1 MDYAMRAYL
10 VKRLNRFLSYVLL
23 ISVGL
28 IVITPL
34 IAMATTSIKQMS
46 EYNIWPIK
54 ILPKVPQWSNFV
66 AVFEMAPY
74 LKVALRT
81 AGLGLLVTIIV
92 TASSSMMGYAFA
104 RYPVK
109 GNKPI
114 FLIVIGLMIIPYIVV
129 LIPQYILYSRLHLT
143 NTYWPWIFN
152 AIAGN
157 SFYIFLFRQVFLSF
171 PRELE
176 DAAEVDGAGPFRIY
190 WQIFLPNAKPVIAT
204 VMIFAFGAVWGDY
217 MMPLIL
223 LNDNKT
229 LLSVKIA
236 TSYSNPQGVWLITIA
251 MAANI
256 LYMLPLIVAFF
267 LAQKHIIKGIVT
279 SGLAGR

>member
-1 MDYAMRAYL
+1 MNYPTRA
-10 VKRLNRFLSYVLL
+10 RLIKQFNHVISYVLL
-23 ISVGL
+23 IGVGL

-34 IAMATTSIKQMS
+34 FAMVTTSIKQMS
-46 EYNIWPIK
+46 EYMVWPIK
-54 ILPKVPQWSNFV
+54 IFPTTAQWSNFA

-74 LKVALRT
+74 IRVALRT
-81 AGLGLLVTIIV
+81 AGLGLLVTFIV
-92 TASSSMMGYAFA
+92 TFSISMIGYAFA
-104 RYPVK
+104 RYPVR
-109 GNKPI
+109 GSKPLF
-114 FLIVIGLMIIPYIVV
+114 FLVIGLMIIPYIVV

-152 AIAGN
+152 ALVGN
-157 SFYIFLFRQVFLSF
+157 PLYIFLFRQVFLTF

-176 DAAEVDGAGPFRIY
+176 DAAEVDGCGPFRIY
-190 WQIFLPNAKPVIAT
+190 SQIFLPNAKPVIAT

-223 LNDNKT
+223 LNDDKT

-256 LYMLPLIVAFF
+256 IYMMPLILVFF
-267 LAQKHIIKGIVT
+267 LAQKYIIKGVVT
-279 SGLAGR
+279 SGLKG

>member
-1 MDYAMRAYL
+1 MNYPTRA
-10 VKRLNRFLSYVLL
+10 RLIKQFNHVISYVLL
-23 ISVGL
+23 IGVGL

-34 IAMATTSIKQMS
+34 FAMVTTSIKQMS
-46 EYNIWPIK
+46 EYMVWPIK
-54 ILPKVPQWSNFV
+54 ILPAVPQWSNFA

-74 LKVALRT
+74 LRVALRT
-81 AGLGLLVTIIV
+81 AGLGLLVTFIV
-92 TASSSMMGYAFA
+92 TVSSSMIGFAFA

-109 GNKPI
+109 GNKQL
-114 FLIVIGLMIIPYIVV
+114 FFIVIGLMIIPYIVV
-129 LIPQYILYSRLHLT
+129 LIPQYIIYSRLHLT

-152 AIAGN
+152 ALVGN
-157 SFYIFLFRQVFLSF
+157 PLYIFLFRQVFLTF
-171 PRELE
+171 PKELE
-176 DAAEVDGAGPFRIY
+176 DAAEVDGSGPFRIY

-204 VMIFAFGAVWGDY
+204 VMIFAFSAVWGDY

-223 LNDNKT
+223 LNDDKT

-256 LYMLPLIVAFF
+256 LYMLPLILAFF
-267 LAQKHIIKGIVT
+267 LAQKHIIKGVVT
-279 SGLAGR
+279 TGLKG

>member
-1 MDYAMRAYL
+1 MDYTMRAYL

-23 ISVGL
+23 IGVGL
-28 IVITPL
+28 IILMPL
-34 IAMATTSIKQMS
+34 GAMATTSIKQMS
-46 EYNIWPIK
+46 EYNVWPIK
-54 ILPKVPQWSNFV
+54 ILPEVPQWSNF
-66 AVFEMAPY
+66 ATVFTMAPY

-81 AGLGLLVTIIV
+81 AGLGILVTVLV
-92 TASSSMMGYAFA
+92 TFSSSLIGFAFA

-109 GNKPI
+109 GNKQI
-114 FLIVIGLMIIPYIVV
+114 FFIVVGLMIIPYIVV
-129 LIPQYILYSRLHLT
+129 LIPQYVIYSRLHLI

-157 SFYIFLFRQVFLSF
+157 SLFIFLFRQIFLSF

-190 WQIFLPNAKPVIAT
+190 WQIFLPNAKPVIAS
-204 VMIFAFGAVWGDY
+204 VMIFAFSGVWSDY
-217 MMPLIL
+217 IMPLIL

-236 TSYSNPQGVWLITIA
+236 TSYSNPQGIWLITIA

-256 LYMLPLIVAFF
+256 FYMLPLLVAFF
-267 LAQKHIIKGIVT
+267 LAQKHIIKGVIT
-279 SGLAGR
+279 SGLKG

>member
-1 MDYAMRAYL
+1 MGYTSRARHVKQFNRLFSYL
-10 VKRLNRFLSYVLL
+10 LL
-23 ISVGL
+23 IAVGL
-28 IVITPL
+28 VIITPF
-34 IAMATTSIKQMS
+34 IAMITTSIKQMS
-46 EYNIWPIK
+46 EYNVWPIK
-54 ILPKVPQWSNFV
+54 ILPKVPQWSNYV
-66 AVFEMAPY
+66 AVFVMAPY
-74 LKVALRT
+74 LKVAMRT
-81 AGLGLLVTIIV
+81 AGLGLTVTIIV
-92 TASSSMMGYAFA
+92 TLSSSLIGFAFA

-109 GNKPI
+109 GSQTI
-114 FLIVIGLMIIPYIVV
+114 FFVVIGLMIIPYIVV
-129 LIPQYILYSRLHLT
+129 LIPQYIIYSRLHLT

-157 SFYIFLFRQVFLSF
+157 AFYIFLFRQVFLSF

-204 VMIFAFGAVWGDY
+204 VMIFAFSAVWGDY

-223 LNDNKT
+223 LNDDKT

-236 TSYSNPQGVWLITIA
+236 TSYSNPQGIWLTTIA

-256 LYMLPLIVAFF
+256 LYMLPLIAIFF
-267 LAQKHIIKGIVT
+267 MAQKHIIKGVVT
-279 SGLAGR
+279 SGLKG

>member
-1 MDYAMRAYL
+1 MNYAIRA
-10 VKRLNRFLSYVLL
+10 RLIKQFNHILSYVLL
-23 ISVGL
+23 IGVGL

-54 ILPKVPQWSNFV
+54 ILPDVPQWSNFA
-66 AVFEMAPY
+66 AVFTMAPY
-74 LKVALRT
+74 LRVALRT
-81 AGLGLLVTIIV
+81 AGLGLLVTLIV
-92 TASSSMMGYAFA
+92 TGSSSLMGFAFA

-109 GNKPI
+109 GNKQI
-114 FLIVIGLMIIPYIVV
+114 FFIVIVLMIIPYIVV

-152 AIAGN
+152 AIAG
-157 SFYIFLFRQVFLSF
+157 SPLYIFLFRQVFLTF
-171 PRELE
+171 PKELE
-176 DAAEVDGAGPFRIY
+176 DAAEVDGAGPFRTY

-223 LNDNKT
+223 LNDDKT

-236 TSYSNPQGVWLITIA
+236 TSYTNPQGVWLITIA

-256 LYMLPLIVAFF
+256 LYMLPLIIIFF
-267 LAQKHIIKGIVT
+267 LAQKHIIKGVVT
-279 SGLAGR
+279 SGLKG

>member
-1 MDYAMRAYL
+1 MDYTARA
-10 VKRLNRFLSYVLL
+10 RLIKQFNHLLSYVILVV
-23 ISVGL
+23 VGL

-46 EYNIWPIK
+46 EYNTWPIRF
-54 ILPKVPQWSNFV
+54 LPKVIQWNNFRD
-66 AVFEMAPY
+66 VFVMAPY
-74 LKVALRT
+74 LRVALRT
-81 AGLGLLVTIIV
+81 AALGLLVTGIV
-92 TASSSMMGYAFA
+92 TVSSSLMGFAFA
-104 RYPVK
+104 RYRVK
-109 GNKPI
+109 GSGVI
-114 FLIVIGLMIIPYIVV
+114 FFIVIGLMIIPYIVV
-129 LIPQYILYSRLHLT
+129 LIPQYIIYSRLHLT

-157 SFYIFLFRQVFLSF
+157 PFYIFLFRQVFLSF
-171 PRELE
+171 PNELE
-176 DAAEVDGAGPFRIY
+176 DAAEVDGAGPLRMY

-204 VMIFAFGAVWGDY
+204 VMIFAFSAIWGDY

-256 LYMLPLIVAFF
+256 IYMLPLIVAFF
-267 LAQKHIIKGIVT
+267 LAQKQIIKGVVT
-279 SGLAGR
+279 TGLKG